1 MNEENRPISISFILK
16 DFDARPNKLDKLI
29 RELNADYASGK
40 LLISDEQWYHT
51 IVLVGAV
58 TKHNPELIDQ
68 QIAEL
73 ESKETIT
80 GKLRELINLAIKFKN
95 LILNKKQ
102 N

>member
-1 MNEENRPISISFILK
+1 
-16 DFDARPNKLDKLI
+16 
-29 RELNADYASGK
+29 
-40 LLISDEQWYHT
+40 
-51 IVLVGAV
+51 VGAV